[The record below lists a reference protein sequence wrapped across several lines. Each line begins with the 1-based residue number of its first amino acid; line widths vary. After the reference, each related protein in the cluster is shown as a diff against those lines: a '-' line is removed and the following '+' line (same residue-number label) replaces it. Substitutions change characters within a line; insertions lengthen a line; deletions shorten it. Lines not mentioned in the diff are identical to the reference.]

1 MPLFKN
7 PGWFD
12 DKQRKMQLDDHI
24 SKTRKTR
31 YGLEEVP
38 ESDKHKLVVSH
49 FTYVAPK
56 YDFMNTLLSFGLH
69 YPWKRGAVRMLA
81 LKPGEKILDI
91 CGGTGDLAQMAGTY
105 VGKSGKVLLYDMN
118 WAMMAAGR
126 NKRIQNKIN
135 DRINYIQ
142 GDAEQLSFADN
153 SVDAVIVGFGVRN
166 LTHLKQGFKEMHRVL
181 KKGGRMVC
189 LEFNRPGNPL
199 FRLLY
204 DFYSFNIMP
213 LLGQLFV
220 GSAKAYSYL
229 PETIRMFPLADE
241 LATILEDIG
250 FSDVTYKKMTGGIA
264 VAHFGKKQM
273 P

>member
-7 PGWFD
+7 PGWFTTRER
-12 DKQRKMQLDDHI
+12 QMQLDEHI

-31 YGLEEVP
+31 YGLDEVA

-49 FTYVAPK
+49 FTSVAPK

-69 YPWKRGAVRMLA
+69 FPWKRAAVRMLNLA
-81 LKPGEKILDI
+81 PGDAVVDI
-91 CGGTGDLAQMAGTY
+91 CGGTGDLSEMSFRY
-105 VGKSGKVLLYDMN
+105 VGRKGHVLLYDMN

-126 NKRIQNKIN
+126 GKRCRKSHGDSIT
-135 DRINYIQ
+135 YIQ
-142 GDAEQLSFADN
+142 GDAESLSLADN

-181 KKGGRMVC
+181 KKDGRMVC
-189 LEFNRPGNPL
+189 LEFSRPDNPV
-199 FRLLY
+199 FRQLY

-213 LLGQLFV
+213 LLGCLFT
-220 GSAKAYSYL
+220 GSAKSYSYL

-241 LATILEDIG
+241 LADILTSIG
-250 FSDVTYKKMTGGIA
+250 FSNVTYKKMTGGIA
-264 VAHFGKKQM
+264 VAHFGKK
-273 P
+273 

>member
-12 DKQRKMQLDDHI
+12 DKQREMQLDDHI

-31 YGLEEVP
+31 YGLDEVA
-38 ESDKHKLVVSH
+38 ESDKYKLVVSH
-49 FTYVAPK
+49 FTHVAPK

-69 YPWKRGAVRMLA
+69 YPWKRAAVRMLK
-81 LKPGEKILDI
+81 LNPGDTILDI
-91 CGGTGDLAQMAGTY
+91 CGGTGDLAEMARPY
-105 VGKSGKVLLYDMN
+105 VGKSGEVVLLDMN

-126 NKRIQNKIN
+126 QKRIRKNMK
-135 DRINYIQ
+135 DRIGYIQ
-142 GDAEQLSFADN
+142 GDAEWLPFADS
-153 SVDAVIVGFGVRN
+153 SVDAIIVGFGVRN
-166 LTHLKQGFKEMHRVL
+166 LTHLKQGFREMHRIL

-189 LEFNRPGNPL
+189 LEFSRPDNPL
-199 FRLLY
+199 FRFFY

-213 LLGQLFV
+213 LLGRLFT

-241 LATILEDIG
+241 LAKILEDIG
-250 FSDVTYKKMTGGIA
+250 FSDVSYKKMTGGIA
-264 VAHFGKKQM
+264 VAHFGKK
-273 P
+273 